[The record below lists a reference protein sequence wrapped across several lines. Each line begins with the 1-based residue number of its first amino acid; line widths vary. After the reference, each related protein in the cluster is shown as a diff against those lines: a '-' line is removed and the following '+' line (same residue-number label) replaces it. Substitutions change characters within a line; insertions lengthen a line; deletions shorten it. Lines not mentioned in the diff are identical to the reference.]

1 MPAATARRRSS
12 LKPSSQTRLLV
23 RFREVDS
30 SVAVTRETASRLART
45 LGLSENQVVHLALAQ
60 LAHRT
65 LPAYPADDG
74 PLSDAALRAIRRLEP
89 QGRMKTS
96 KSLF

>member
-1 MPAATARRRSS
+1 MATATAQRRTAS
-12 LKPSSQTRLLV
+12 KPSSRSRLLV

-60 LAHRT
+60 LAQRT
-65 LPAYPADDG
+65 LPAYLPDEG
-74 PLSDAALRAIRRLEP
+74 PVGDAALRAIRRLEP